1 MKKEGDFPRPDG
13 LADRVQS
20 DTVLLGHPSMIKAK
34 LSDSPETPGH
44 ATINFFGG
52 SVRFPRIDATKAN
65 KTTGKALDSLHNRI
79 VPHDTQVMVL
89 PRKAANH
96 RDINSS
102 TVHLRNQ
109 RLRPDYP
116 GLLIAID
123 LPKTGILL
131 TVSFPILADLSGKNV
146 RVTVDDHSTVPDLLR
161 RRH

>member
-13 LADRVQS
+13 LADRAQF

-44 ATINFFGG
+44 AAINFFGS
-52 SVRFPRIDATKAN
+52 SVRLPRIDATKAN
-65 KTTGKALDSLHNRI
+65 ETAGKALDSLHDRI
-79 VPHDTQVMVL
+79 VSHDTQVMVL
-89 PRKAANH
+89 PREAANH

-116 GLLIAID
+116 GLLIVID
-123 LPKTGILL
+123 FPKTRILL
-131 TVSFPILADLSGKNV
+131 TVSLPIFADLSGENV
-146 RVTVDDHSTVPDLLR
+146 RVTVDDHSTHPALLDR
-161 RRH
+161 FE